1 MDDNSFGWA
10 NYLYVTVLEDKAKD
24 CIIYVQLQ
32 LAKYLHPWSPW
43 HIFAIPYNIE
53 VIILISSSLQKI

>member
-1 MDDNSFGWA
+1 M
-10 NYLYVTVLEDKAKD
+10 TVLEDKAKD

-32 LAKYLHPWSPW
+32 LAKYLLPWPPW